1 MRTVGARAR
10 TTTRATATRER
21 AVNASSPRSTRGRTT
36 TTARDGR
43 GGRRGRGRGGAL
55 EAAAERAERSEDEI
69 FSVARA
75 PACELVSNENGA
87 YTVRGEM
94 TLRGVAASSV
104 YNLLT
109 DYEASPRAFRAVR
122 GVRVIECEGD
132 ACVASNIYIE
142 QECEWKFFVFGGA
155 FPCAFEVEERDEEMK
170 MKCSLA
176 PGRRGTGFLKQFEGS
191 WSVENTSE
199 GVLIEHTLMVKPKL
213 TPPYASKIFIQ
224 QVEQILED
232 VVNEIE
238 TWNGV
243 VYGKPPHRQGV
254 DALII

>member
-1 MRTVGARAR
+1 
-10 TTTRATATRER
+10 
-21 AVNASSPRSTRGRTT
+21 
-36 TTARDGR
+36 
-43 GGRRGRGRGGAL
+43 
-55 EAAAERAERSEDEI
+55 
-69 FSVARA
+69 
-75 PACELVSNENGA
+75 
-87 YTVRGEM
+87 M

-213 TPPYASKIFIQ
+213 TPPYASKIFVQ

-254 DALII
+254 DASII

>member
-1 MRTVGARAR
+1 VKSTQ
-10 TTTRATATRER
+10 RE
-21 AVNASSPRSTRGRTT
+21 TW
-36 TTARDGR
+36 
-43 GGRRGRGRGGAL
+43 GGRRRRVAL
-55 EAAAERAERSEDEI
+55 EASTGRAAGSEDET

-75 PACELVSNENGA
+75 PACELLSNENGA

-122 GVRVIECEGD
+122 SVRVIECEGD

-176 PGRRGTGFLKQFEGS
+176 PGRAGTGFLKQFEGS

-213 TPPYASKIFIQ
+213 TPPYASKIFVQ

-232 VVNEIE
+232 VLNEIE
-238 TWNGV
+238 TWNGAA
-243 VYGKPPHRQGV
+243 YDEPPHRQTV
-254 DALII
+254 DVSIV

>member
-1 MRTVGARAR
+1 MRAVDARAV
-10 TTTRATATRER
+10 TTTKATTTRER
-21 AVNASSPRSTRGRTT
+21 ASRASRARSTRGRATKP
-36 TTARDGR
+36 ARDER
-43 GGRRGRGRGGAL
+43 GGRRGRGGAL
-55 EAAAERAERSEDEI
+55 EAAAERAERSENEI

-75 PACELVSNENGA
+75 PACELLSNENGA

-122 GVRVIECEGD
+122 SVRVIEGEGD

-213 TPPYASKIFIQ
+213 TPPYASKIFVQ

-254 DALII
+254 DASIIY